1 MLKGKSVLLGIT
13 GGIAAYKSAYLA
25 SALVKQ
31 HCHVQVIMTENAT
44 QFISP
49 LTFEQLTGNK
59 CLTDTFDR
67 NFVHQVEHIAVA
79 DRTDL
84 VIIAPATANVC
95 AKLAHGIADDM
106 LTTTALA

>member
-59 CLTDTFDR
+59 AQLKISEKVCTDRCKTGGIYKI
-67 NFVHQVEHIAVA
+67 VKSGS
-79 DRTDL
+79 
-84 VIIAPATANVC
+84 ATVC
-95 AKLAHGIADDM
+95 SPSYI
-106 LTTTALA
+106 